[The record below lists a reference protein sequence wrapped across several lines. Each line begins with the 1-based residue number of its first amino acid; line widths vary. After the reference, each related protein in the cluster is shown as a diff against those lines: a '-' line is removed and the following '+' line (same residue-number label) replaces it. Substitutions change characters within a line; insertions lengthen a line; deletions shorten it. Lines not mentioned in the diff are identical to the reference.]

1 MFYSP
6 MKSVGVI
13 GGFGN
18 LFKISGG
25 LSGLICSQLL
35 SEAGYTVTIF
45 EKNSSLGGRIST
57 FKPKN
62 ESFHFDIGAQY
73 FTSRNENFINYLK
86 EMKETKI
93 IQEWKSNNFSFE
105 KENKFVK
112 KTEQIQRFVG
122 VTSQSSFIENII
134 SKLSV
139 NVEILQKE
147 VNLVKQENEFHLF
160 SNNENIGKFDKIIF
174 STPPDIIKKISKNT
188 FDKFE
193 EKFSKVEISTC
204 ECLMVSFKKSLN
216 IEIDSCFINNSDKI
230 SWISKENSKPN
241 RDFDVECWVIHSTK
255 NFKSK
260 DPMMELYEEFI
271 KILKCFDEKI
281 NIQSPS
287 FQKLHSW
294 DYAAVPIPLT
304 DGYFYDDNVG
314 VCGDWCNGSRV
325 EGAFLS
331 AFELCQQIILN
342 K

>member
-1 MFYSP
+1 M
-6 MKSVGVI
+6 
-13 GGFGN
+13 N
-18 LFKISGG
+18 LFLLISGG

-35 SEAGYTVTIF
+35 SEAGYKVTIF
-45 EKNSSLGGRIST
+45 EKNSTLGGRIST

-73 FTSRNENFINYLK
+73 FTTRSENFIHYLK

-105 KENKFVK
+105 KENKFLK
-112 KTEQIQRFVG
+112 KNEQIQRFVG
-122 VTSQSSFIENII
+122 VPSQYSFIQNIV
-134 SKLSV
+134 SKLG
-139 NVEILQKE
+139 NVKIIQKE
-147 VNLVKQENEFHLF
+147 VELVQHEKEFNVY

-174 STPPDIIKKISKNT
+174 STPPDIIKKISKST

-204 ECLMVSFKKSLN
+204 ECLMVSFKNSLN
-216 IEIDSCFINNSDKI
+216 IELDSCFVNHSDKI

-260 DPMMELYEEFI
+260 DPILELYEEFV
-271 KILKCFDEKI
+271 KILKHFNENINKI
-281 NIQSPS
+281 EDPS
-287 FQKLHSW
+287 FKKLFSW
-294 DYAAVPIPLT
+294 DYAAVPVSLM
-304 DGYFYDDNVG
+304 DGCFFEENIG
-314 VCGDWCNGSRV
+314 ICGDWCSGSRV

-331 AFELCQQIILN
+331 AFELCQQII